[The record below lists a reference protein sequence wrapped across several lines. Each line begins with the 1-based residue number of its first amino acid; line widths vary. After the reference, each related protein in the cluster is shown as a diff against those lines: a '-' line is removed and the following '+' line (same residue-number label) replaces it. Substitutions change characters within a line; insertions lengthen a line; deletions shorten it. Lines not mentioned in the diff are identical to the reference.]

1 MMEYKLSVIFYA
13 FRITNVARTLIFQQT
28 VNADIEISK
37 ADYLII
43 SAAFLTMY
51 GIYPSMKK
59 K

>member
-1 MMEYKLSVIFYA
+1 MEYKLSVIFYA
-13 FRITNVARTLIFQQT
+13 FRITNVARTLICQQT
-28 VNADIEISK
+28 VNAEIEISK
-37 ADYLII
+37 ADYFII